1 MLLGSKP
8 AVGTPASPRVAG
20 SDAWQFPVTIACVLL
35 GMLITVQFKTQ
46 RSVDFPLFRQS
57 DQLQRMVKSLE
68 SNNEELSRG
77 VRYLETDRNKLLADL
92 KETRDQLQRMEG
104 SAHHSGDQA
113 LVQGL
118 KDDLGRAR
126 MLAGLVPVKGPG
138 VEVELNDSPR
148 TPGPNDDPYFFL
160 IHDLD
165 IQAFVNELWA
175 AGAEGVAVNDQ
186 RLATSSSVR
195 CVGPTVLVNTVRLAP
210 PYVIRA
216 IGDPRTLETALRM
229 PGGVINNMENQV
241 KMGVR
246 ISITR
251 SDRPLV
257 LPEFKGASSFRYL
270 QPATDA
276 DVGVSPAPGV
286 KP

>member
-1 MLLGSKP
+1 
-8 AVGTPASPRVAG
+8 
-20 SDAWQFPVTIACVLL
+20 
-35 GMLITVQFKTQ
+35 MLITVQFKTQ